1 MQATHRQE
9 DRIMAVINKQSKDI
23 QRERQLRLIAL
34 GKLPV
39 DGLRV
44 KTPNGYVAVKRVIR
58 MGYDTHQ
65 LVT

>member
-1 MQATHRQE
+1 
-9 DRIMAVINKQSKDI
+9 MAVINRPPKDI
-23 QRERQLRLIAL
+23 RLEQKLRLMSS

-58 MGYDTHQ
+58 MGYDTYQ

>member
-1 MQATHRQE
+1 
-9 DRIMAVINKQSKDI
+9 MAVINKQSKDV

-44 KTPNGYVAVKRVIR
+44 KTPSGYVAVKRVIR
-58 MGYDTHQ
+58 TGYDTYQ
-65 LVT
+65 LVV

>member
-1 MQATHRQE
+1 
-9 DRIMAVINKQSKDI
+9 MAVINKQSKDV
-23 QRERQLRLIAL
+23 QRERQFRLIAL

-58 MGYDTHQ
+58 TGYDTYQ
-65 LVT
+65 LERA

>member
-1 MQATHRQE
+1 
-9 DRIMAVINKQSKDI
+9 MAVINRPPKDI
-23 QRERQLRLIAL
+23 RLEQKLRLMSS

-58 MGYDTHQ
+58 MSYDTYQ